1 MANYSFKLG
10 KNGNAEFEITNDSL
24 VLSVNNG
31 EVSHSLTF
39 NDFIKLD
46 RHFNDA
52 SAYANE
58 ICIRTFN
65 DTTSAQVS
73 GNEIL
78 FTTEIKKGIKA
89 FNRFTVLEDV
99 PRILLEIFFETE
111 GKVYDCAPVMATT
124 QLDMDGFE
132 LLGGG
137 GTDAFFPIEMKEPNY
152 GFDGHLILKGENKYL
167 KITGGN
173 VSILRDKFYAFTY
186 SLLYYNDDLAFFG
199 KENPLRV
206 SYTFEETDAPIVF
219 PDRQRKFDAESDG
232 EIVSGKLKVDYK
244 LKKDGAAFVFDGIER
259 PISVMCLR
267 NIKTRESVY
276 VDTLSG
282 WESAS
287 FDGEKFTFVNPEGL
301 KDISLIITA
310 EKKEEISRIEWS
322 VEVKNDSADYSFIWC
337 NYPRL
342 YYSSK
347 EKCNMFTPR
356 YGGALHKNVNAQPC
370 FTPGGYYPSGF
381 SGTMPYFAIYPT
393 EGGTNG
399 KYFAV
404 HDSEGSFKEFYVSGD
419 SDGFIKFYC
428 KFIAENYVKA
438 GNGQKLPGKAVW
450 QELDGDWYDATL
462 IYREFV
468 ETCSWYPKA
477 GEQGRTNIP
486 EWMRDIPFWVMDWVP
501 NETDAEEPIPVNLRP
516 EIEDYNENSWFETPI
531 KLQEAFGV
539 PIGYHLYNWHGIPF
553 NNDYPHYLPAKKAL
567 PKGLAELRKH
577 DIRIMPYINALLWDN
592 KDKGGEDF
600 RFTKDAFPGA
610 VKNEFGK
617 QHILRYASH
626 EPDGKLCELSPM
638 CPSAKVWRDEL
649 KNLIDRM
656 YKEYDFDAI
665 YLDQIAARVPHLCM
679 DESHGHPLGGG
690 GWWQKNYRELLKEI
704 HTVLPEGKG
713 FTSEANAEVYAND
726 LEGFLSWAWVA
737 TTCYVPAFMTVYG
750 GKVTV
755 LGRNANGY
763 LKNSLPC
770 WKYHLAQALC
780 DGTQLGWINSDL
792 VYNETRLNFAKNLVR
807 YRYDNREF
815 YRGAR
820 TIRPPFVDA
829 PEERKF
835 SAGLGLGA
843 QGVLH
848 ESYLIAGILEN
859 GKKRKMIIV
868 NVGEQEYTEKIT
880 FRSDENGLKSDN
892 FTFFGDGKIEF
903 TGKDSAEVT
912 VAAGNLIALDWEV

>member
-1 MANYSFKLG
+1 M
-10 KNGNAEFEITNDSL
+10 
-24 VLSVNNG
+24 
-31 EVSHSLTF
+31 
-39 NDFIKLD
+39 
-46 RHFNDA
+46 
-52 SAYANE
+52 
-58 ICIRTFN
+58 
-65 DTTSAQVS
+65 
-73 GNEIL
+73 
-78 FTTEIKKGIKA
+78 
-89 FNRFTVLEDV
+89 
-99 PRILLEIFFETE
+99 
-111 GKVYDCAPVMATT
+111 
-124 QLDMDGFE
+124 
-132 LLGGG
+132 
-137 GTDAFFPIEMKEPNY
+137 
-152 GFDGHLILKGENKYL
+152 
-167 KITGGN
+167 
-173 VSILRDKFYAFTY
+173 
-186 SLLYYNDDLAFFG
+186 
-199 KENPLRV
+199 
-206 SYTFEETDAPIVF
+206 
-219 PDRQRKFDAESDG
+219 
-232 EIVSGKLKVDYK
+232 
-244 LKKDGAAFVFDGIER
+244 
-259 PISVMCLR
+259 
-267 NIKTRESVY
+267 
-276 VDTLSG
+276 
-282 WESAS
+282 
-287 FDGEKFTFVNPEGL
+287 
-301 KDISLIITA
+301 
-310 EKKEEISRIEWS
+310 
-322 VEVKNDSADYSFIWC
+322 
-337 NYPRL
+337 
-342 YYSSK
+342 
-347 EKCNMFTPR
+347 
-356 YGGALHKNVNAQPC
+356 
-370 FTPGGYYPSGF
+370 
-381 SGTMPYFAIYPT
+381 
-393 EGGTNG
+393 
-399 KYFAV
+399 
-404 HDSEGSFKEFYVSGD
+404 
-419 SDGFIKFYC
+419 
-428 KFIAENYVKA
+428 
-438 GNGQKLPGKAVW
+438 
-450 QELDGDWYDATL
+450 